1 MSENL
6 VFPRTALP
14 ALSVGGSDKL
24 FPVRRIWCVGRN
36 YGAHVREMGNDER
49 EPPFFFAKHGD
60 MVVPNGGTVRY
71 PGLTKD
77 LHYEVELVI
86 AIKGKGENVSVADA
100 PGLIFGYAVGID
112 LTRRDLQKV
121 CQEKG
126 KSWEIA
132 KSFEQCAPCGPL
144 TPMNALL
151 PLSRIMLSVNGQTK
165 QDSTTGHMIWS
176 IAEVISKLSEQAE
189 LAPGDIIFTG
199 TPQGVGPIVRGDKV
213 LAHVDGLADLS
224 ISLV

>member
-6 VFPRTALP
+6 VFPRTSSP
-14 ALSVGGSDKL
+14 ALSIVGSDKR

-36 YGAHVREMGNDER
+36 YSAHVREMGNDER

-60 MVVPNGGTVRY
+60 MVVPDGGNVRY
-71 PGLTKD
+71 PSLTKD
-77 LHYEVELVI
+77 LHYEVELVV
-86 AIKGKGENVSVADA
+86 AIKGAGENVSVADA
-100 PGLIFGYAVGID
+100 SGQIFGYAVGID

-121 CQEKG
+121 CQEKS

-144 TPMNALL
+144 TPMNTVL
-151 PLSRIMLSVNGQTK
+151 PSSRISLSVNGQTK

-176 IAEVISKLSEQAE
+176 IAEVISKLSEQAT

-213 LAHVDGLADLS
+213 LAHVDGLTDLV
-224 ISLV
+224 INLI

>member
-6 VFPRTALP
+6 VFPRSATPSLP
-14 ALSVGGSDKL
+14 IVGSHKL

-36 YGAHVREMGNDER
+36 YAAHVREMGNDER

-60 MVVPNGGTVRY
+60 MVVPGGGDMSY
-71 PGLTKD
+71 PSLTKD
-77 LHYEVELVI
+77 LHFEVELVI
-86 AIKGKGENVSVADA
+86 AIKGTGENISVADA
-100 PGLIFGYAVGID
+100 AGLIFGYAVGID
-112 LTRRDLQKV
+112 FTRRDLQKV

-132 KSFEQCAPCGPL
+132 KSFEQSAPCSAITPL
-144 TPMNALL
+144 SGLL
-151 PLSRIMLSVNGQTK
+151 PTSKITLSVNGAVK

-176 IAEVISKLSEQAE
+176 IAEVVSKLSEQVA

-199 TPQGVGPIVRGDKV
+199 TPQGVGPVVRGDKV
-213 LAHVDGLADLS
+213 LAHVDGLTDLS
-224 ISLV
+224 VSLV